1 MADGEE
7 GGGGWAADGEEEE
20 RQTMRRRPSAS
31 EAGAVAGLCEWDV
44 DRTMCERD
52 SRVGRG

>member
-20 RQTMRRRPSAS
+20 RQTMRRPSAS
-31 EAGAVAGLCEWDV
+31 EAGAVAGLCEWDG

>member
-31 EAGAVAGLCEWDV
+31 EAGAVAVLCEWDG